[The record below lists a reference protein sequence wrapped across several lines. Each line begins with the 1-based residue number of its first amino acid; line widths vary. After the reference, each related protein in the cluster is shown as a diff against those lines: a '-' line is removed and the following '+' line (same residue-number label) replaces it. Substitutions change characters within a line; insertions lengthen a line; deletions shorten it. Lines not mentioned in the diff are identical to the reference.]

1 MRVRVRGGHLARF
14 ATTRYQKP
22 TAANLASKT
31 MHLTNYSLNKHS
43 ADFVHTETD
52 DEGTKRALTAL
63 WKDLRAKGHD
73 VDALWREI
81 RELVV
86 KTVAPIQPLLA
97 HAYRAATRSREG
109 ASRDG
114 GAETREGRFRSKIN
128 GIGSPRTTTT
138 RSDAPASTSDASRCF
153 ERFSALTCFWTT
165 ARGRTWSR

>member
-1 MRVRVRGGHLARF
+1 MRVRVRGGIARF

-22 TAANLASKT
+22 TRQLGLEDDA
-31 MHLTNYSLNKHS
+31 LTNYSLNKHS

-52 DEGTKRALTAL
+52 DEGERALTAL
-63 WKDLRAKGHD
+63 WKDLRAKGTTSTL
-73 VDALWREI
+73 LWPEI

-114 GAETREGRFRSKIN
+114 GAETREGRFPFEDKRHRLATYDDDEIRRAGVDERRVSLF
-128 GIGSPRTTTT
+128 R
-138 RSDAPASTSDASRCF
+138 DSR
-153 ERFSALTCFWTT
+153 L
-165 ARGRTWSR
+165 